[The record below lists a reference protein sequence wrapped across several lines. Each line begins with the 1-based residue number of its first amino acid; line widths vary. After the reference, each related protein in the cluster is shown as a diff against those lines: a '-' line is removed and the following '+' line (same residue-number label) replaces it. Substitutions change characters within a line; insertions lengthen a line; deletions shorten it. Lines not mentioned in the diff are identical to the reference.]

1 MNERL
6 LSGHCGGFP
15 AVTMTGSRTVDRYAL
30 MFPVRAGSE
39 EVVAELL
46 SRCTA
51 LPERGP
57 ETGWAP
63 LERTSVFMAGRV
75 VVRVVDITCPPSEAV
90 QHLAGQPR
98 IQALEQRLR
107 PHLVHDRDATD
118 EARLRWFVA
127 TAVMRVASGNGRT
140 GRLPRRAVLYESLPG
155 HAGELARRLA
165 GITVASGGTT
175 VFRRRDLVVHLIESD
190 DEAPPVPLVGLVA
203 PFARLARPMTL
214 VTDLAVD
221 AAVTAGST
229 RR

>member
-1 MNERL
+1 MNEQL

-30 MFPVRAGSE
+30 TFRVRAGSE
-39 EVVAELL
+39 TVVAEILSGYAALL
-46 SRCTA
+46 VC
-51 LPERGP
+51 GP
-57 ETGWAP
+57 EPGWSL

-90 QHLAGQPR
+90 RHLAGQPQV
-98 IQALEQRLR
+98 QAVEQRLR
-107 PHLVHDRDATD
+107 PHLVHDREVTD
-118 EARLRWFVA
+118 EASLRRFAA
-127 TAVMRVASGNGRT
+127 TSVMRVASGNGRT

-155 HAGELARRLA
+155 HAGELARRLS

-190 DEAPPVPLVGLVA
+190 DETPPVPLIGLVT

-214 VTDLAVD
+214 VTDRSVGAV
-221 AAVTAGST
+221 A
-229 RR
+229 